1 MTKEEI
7 FKKIKNILVS
17 KFEIKEENIT
27 METHIANDLDL
38 DSIDMVDMIVDLD
51 KELEGLK
58 VNNDDFRSVVTIS
71 DIVDKIYEVI
81 NRK

>member
-27 METHIANDLDL
+27 MQTRIADELDL

-51 KELEGLK
+51 KELNGLK
-58 VNNDDFRSVVTIS
+58 VNNDDFRSVATIS